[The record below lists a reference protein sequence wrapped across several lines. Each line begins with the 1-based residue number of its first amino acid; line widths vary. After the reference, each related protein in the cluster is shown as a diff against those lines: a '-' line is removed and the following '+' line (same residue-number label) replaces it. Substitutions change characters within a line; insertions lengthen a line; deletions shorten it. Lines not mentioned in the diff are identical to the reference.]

1 MPSVRVFVENVA
13 GSDLKHHHDEERLVV
28 TQVERVGAPFPFP
41 YGFVPGTLA
50 PDGDAVDC
58 FVITGRPLRTG
69 DLVDAEVV
77 GLMEQTDGGGDN
89 HNIVAVLPGDP
100 FPDLAAVS
108 AALAR
113 FIEEVFRG
121 LPGRESTAGRLLPV
135 ADAVAYLAAC
145 APGGRS

>member
-1 MPSVRVFVENVA
+1 MPSVRVFIENLA
-13 GSDLKHHHDEERLVV
+13 GSDLKHHHDEERFVV

-58 FVITGRPLRTG
+58 FVVTGRPLRTG

-77 GLMEQTDGGGDN
+77 GLMEQTDGGGAN
-89 HNIVAVLPGDP
+89 HNIVAVLPGEP
-100 FPDLAAVS
+100 PPDLTAAREE
-108 AALAR
+108 LAR
-113 FIEEVFRG
+113 FIVEVFRG

-135 ADAVAYLAAC
+135 GDALAYLAAC
-145 APGGRS
+145 GWRGGP

>member
-1 MPSVRVFVENVA
+1 MPSVRVFIENLA
-13 GSDLKHHHDEERLVV
+13 GSDLKHHHDEERFVV

-58 FVITGRPLRTG
+58 FVVTGRPLRTG

-77 GLMEQTDGGGDN
+77 GLMEQTDGGGAN

-100 FPDLAAVS
+100 LPDLSAVR
-108 AALAR
+108 AVLAS
-113 FIEEVFRG
+113 FITEVFRG

-135 ADAVAYLAAC
+135 AAAMAYLAAC
-145 APGGRS
+145 GPRGGS

>member
-1 MPSVRVFVENVA
+1 MPPVRVFIENLA
-13 GSDLKHHHDEERLVV
+13 GSDLKHHHDEERFVV
-28 TQVERVGAPFPFP
+28 TQVERVGAPFPYP

-58 FVITGRPLRTG
+58 FVVTGRPLRTG

-77 GLMEQTDGGGDN
+77 GLMEQTDGGGAN

-100 FPDLAAVS
+100 LPDLDAVRAVLAA
-108 AALAR
+108 
-113 FIEEVFRG
+113 FIAEVFRG

-135 ADAVAYLAAC
+135 GDAMAYLAAC
-145 APGGRS
+145 VPGGRS

>member
-1 MPSVRVFVENVA
+1 MPSVRVFIENLA
-13 GSDLKHHHDEERLVV
+13 GSDLKHHHDEARFVV
-28 TQVERVGAPFPFP
+28 TQVERVRAPFPYP

-69 DLVDAEVV
+69 DLVEADVF
-77 GLMEQTDGGGDN
+77 GLMEQTDGGGAN

-100 FPDLAAVS
+100 LPDLDAVH
-108 AALAR
+108 AVLAQ
-113 FIEEVFRG
+113 FIVEVFRG

-135 ADAVAYLAAC
+135 PDAVAFLTAC
-145 APGGRS
+145 TPQGRP